1 MADNT
6 SVTKAYGSARLARE
20 EAEKILNGTGGRG
33 GLERSWLRVQR
44 EYADRNKPGMFT
56 GQIIEEYNRVKKA
69 YQEWS
74 KKYQDAVAL
83 ETKYKEQVD
92 TATKEEN
99 KAKVAKD
106 AADRLAEA
114 KAEKARADSLIPSR
128 GQAQADAAAK
138 VVADAQDA
146 VNKIQGTTV
155 DAQGNTINKPL
166 YNDYTLGV
174 DGNVTNQM
182 GAVSYFI
189 GAPDAKGEIA
199 QTPFT
204 SLAKARD
211 AFLKNYSEPGKIAEL
226 QKQLLSSG
234 YIKESDIKDKT
245 WVSGVDD
252 LIRNYTYQSVSDIKY
267 GGAKE
272 PLALDAFLA
281 QKRTSVGT
289 SSKSYKTITTRGDA
303 KKLLDNYMNDLVGR
317 PSTKEEES
325 AFYDQLHVAENKAV
339 LTVGT
344 GVTTGSQLD
353 DADRFMIAAKVAR
366 KTLRGT
372 NVDELLKSNI
382 GSTVATD
389 IASIQ
394 KYAAAYGIEMTPAEA
409 LKRVADGVGQKD
421 YVAKQEERIRQLSMT
436 VHPYLKDHIAA
447 GGTVKDVADVYAN
460 AKSYKLG
467 VAVPT
472 STKDKDIMAALAT
485 GKTVTDFERE
495 LQSNPLWRQ
504 TDEARK
510 MASDFTSTM
519 LKTFG
524 LG

>member
-1 MADNT
+1 
-6 SVTKAYGSARLARE
+6 
-20 EAEKILNGTGGRG
+20 
-33 GLERSWLRVQR
+33 
-44 EYADRNKPGMFT
+44 
-56 GQIIEEYNRVKKA
+56 
-69 YQEWS
+69 
-74 KKYQDAVAL
+74 
-83 ETKYKEQVD
+83 
-92 TATKEEN
+92 
-99 KAKVAKD
+99 
-106 AADRLAEA
+106 
-114 KAEKARADSLIPSR
+114 
-128 GQAQADAAAK
+128 
-138 VVADAQDA
+138 
-146 VNKIQGTTV
+146 
-155 DAQGNTINKPL
+155 
-166 YNDYTLGV
+166 
-174 DGNVTNQM
+174 
-182 GAVSYFI
+182 
-189 GAPDAKGEIA
+189 
-199 QTPFT
+199 
-204 SLAKARD
+204 
-211 AFLKNYSEPGKIAEL
+211 
-226 QKQLLSSG
+226 
-234 YIKESDIKDKT
+234 
-245 WVSGVDD
+245 
-252 LIRNYTYQSVSDIKY
+252 
-267 GGAKE
+267 
-272 PLALDAFLA
+272 
-281 QKRTSVGT
+281 
-289 SSKSYKTITTRGDA
+289 
-303 KKLLDNYMNDLVGR
+303 
-317 PSTKEEES
+317 
-325 AFYDQLHVAENKAV
+325 
-339 LTVGT
+339 
-344 GVTTGSQLD
+344 
-353 DADRFMIAAKVAR
+353 MIAAKVAR

-467 VAVPT
+467 VVVPT